1 MQLACPNCGTR
12 DIRVS
17 RPQGLIQSVKN
28 FFGVSPLRCRRCSS
42 RWETSV
48 WADGSWKY
56 ARCPRCYRQEL
67 TKWTMQYYNPPRWT
81 RFLLR
86 AGATPRRCPACRCNF
101 ATFKPA
107 KANFEWRHQVRS
119 EAVPIPQDPGTPAIG
134 TVLATGQTPPGEG
147 SGNQMP

>member
-17 RPQGLIQSVKN
+17 RPQGLVQSVKN
-28 FFGVSPLRCRRCSS
+28 FFGISPLRCRRCSS

-67 TKWTMQYYNPPRWT
+67 TKWTTQYYNPPRWT

-107 KANFEWRHQVRS
+107 KANFEWRHQVRA
-119 EAVPIPQDPGTPAIG
+119 EAVPIPQDPGTPAVG

>member
-12 DIRVS
+12 DVKVS
-17 RPQGLIQSVKN
+17 HPQGLVQYIKN
-28 FFGVSPLRCRRCSS
+28 FFGISPLRCRRCSN

-86 AGATPRRCPACRCNF
+86 VGASPRRCPACRCNF

-107 KANFEWRHQVRS
+107 RGNFEWRHQVRGD
-119 EAVPIPQDPGTPAIG
+119 AVPRTQNPGTPEDGAE
-134 TVLATGQTPPGEG
+134 VAAGQTPPGEG
-147 SGNQMP
+147 SGEQMP

>member
-12 DIRVS
+12 DVRASQLLGPV
-17 RPQGLIQSVKN
+17 RYLKHL
-28 FFGVSPLRCRRCSS
+28 FGVSALRCRCCDT

-48 WADGSWKY
+48 WANGSWKY

-67 TKWTMQYYNPPRWT
+67 TKWRMQYRLATRWT

-86 AGATPRRCPACRCNF
+86 IGASPRRCPACRCNF

-107 KANFEWRHQVRS
+107 RGNFEWRHQVR
-119 EAVPIPQDPGTPAIG
+119 AQPVPRTRSHAAAGQGAAF
-134 TVLATGQTPPGEG
+134 VAEQTPPGEE

>member
-12 DIRVS
+12 DVKVS
-17 RPQGLIQSVKN
+17 NPQGLVQYVKN
-28 FFGVSPLRCRRCSS
+28 FFGISPLRCRRCSN

-48 WADGSWKY
+48 WADGSWRY

-67 TKWTMQYYNPPRWT
+67 TKWTKQYYNPPRWT

-86 AGATPRRCPACRCNF
+86 IGASPRRCPACRCNF

-107 KANFEWRHQVRS
+107 RGSFEWRHQARG
-119 EAVPIPQDPGTPAIG
+119 EAVPRTQNPGTPEDGAAV
-134 TVLATGQTPPGEG
+134 TAGQTPPGEG
-147 SGNQMP
+147 SGEQMP